1 MAEYIIGTTISIH
14 RHIYQLKQL
23 QSTGASPFGIVEQA
37 SSFPLVSQLRV
48 GILGGTGSIG
58 QDIARRF
65 YGLEA
70 TVVGAGRKVRKEG
83 EEWLQRQVESEWD
96 KRLPKA
102 SDSFSSFIS
111 LEGDDTQHQNKLRAF
126 LKDLDVIVNV
136 LPSTPE
142 THCLL
147 GGRPIDGPDGF
158 TEPLSVSKPS
168 SAAVYSA
175 LNKGFIRH
183 AILDVF
189 EDEPLPPTSALLKLN
204 PSLVTLTPHVS
215 GIPQSA
221 DFMESLLNFNIP
233 QFVRRMEKEADRGM
247 WEWDFRFFC
256 EWGGWVLRDFPVFV
270 DDLRVSESC
279 LIHCT
284 LISRV

>member
-1 MAEYIIGTTISIH
+1 MADYIIRTTISTH
-14 RHIYQLKQL
+14 RHIYQLKQI

-37 SSFPLVSQLRV
+37 SAFPLVSQLRV

-65 YGLEA
+65 YGIGA
-70 TVVGAGRKVRKEG
+70 TVVGAGRKERKEG

-102 SDSFSSFIS
+102 SDSFSSFVS
-111 LEGDDTQHQNKLRAF
+111 LEGDDAQRQNKLRAF

-142 THCLL
+142 THYLL
-147 GGRPIDGPDGF
+147 GGRQIDGTDGV
-158 TEPLSVSKPS
+158 TEPLSVCKPS
-168 SAAVYSA
+168 SILVNVGRGTAISEAAVCSA

-183 AILDVF
+183 AIVCPSPFHISSLFSSNVCFSSPSKLDVF
-189 EDEPLPPTSALLKLN
+189 EEEPLPPTSALLKLN

-215 GIPQSA
+215 GIPKVPTSW
-221 DFMESLLNFNIP
+221 N
-233 QFVRRMEKEADRGM
+233 
-247 WEWDFRFFC
+247 RF
-256 EWGGWVLRDFPVFV
+256 
-270 DDLRVSESC
+270 S
-279 LIHCT
+279 
-284 LISRV
+284 ISTF

>member
-1 MAEYIIGTTISIH
+1 MADYIIGTTISTH
-14 RHIYQLKQL
+14 RHIYQLKQI

-37 SSFPLVSQLRV
+37 SAFPLVSQLRV

-65 YGLEA
+65 YGIGA
-70 TVVGAGRKVRKEG
+70 TVVGAGRKERKEG

-102 SDSFSSFIS
+102 SDSFSSFVS
-111 LEGDDTQHQNKLRAF
+111 LEGDDAQRQNKLRAF

-142 THCLL
+142 THYLL
-147 GGRPIDGPDGF
+147 GGRQIDGTDGV
-158 TEPLSVSKPS
+158 TEPLSVCKPS
-168 SAAVYSA
+168 SILVNVGRGTAISEAAVCSA

-189 EDEPLPPTSALLKLN
+189 EEEPLPPTSALLKLN

-221 DFMESLLNFNIP
+221 DFMESLLNFNILN
-233 QFVRRMEKEADRGM
+233 FVRGMEKDAEGGM
-247 WEWDFRFFC
+247 W
-256 EWGGWVLRDFPVFV
+256 G
-270 DDLRVSESC
+270 
-279 LIHCT
+279 
-284 LISRV
+284 